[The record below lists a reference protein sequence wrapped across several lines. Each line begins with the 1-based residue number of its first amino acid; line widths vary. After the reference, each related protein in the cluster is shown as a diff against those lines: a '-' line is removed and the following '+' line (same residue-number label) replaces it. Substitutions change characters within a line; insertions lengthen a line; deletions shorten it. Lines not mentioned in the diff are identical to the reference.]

1 MQEHFRNRINEYAL
15 QWVKTLLAAVRN
27 GSHIFES
34 QYNSQRRAQADY
46 KDRFFYELLQNAR
59 DVQGCSKIKIVL
71 QNNQLLF
78 CNNGKPIEKDN
89 FEGLCEPDRS
99 SKKNNNEQTGKYG
112 IGKSSYYDIAAANH
126 RIYSKANI
134 ESSSF
139 DGYCFELASDKAIQ
153 YGSVLKDLRL
163 DSKTPFGNNLIFT
176 AGDNEYTIQE
186 ILQRDPDGSKRIQE
200 LEYVKKNLPI
210 PITAVPDNINY
221 FADKFS
227 TVISFTPDDLEKVR
241 DKLAEFVVNLPR
253 ILLFLPTEIN
263 EISVD
268 IDEETTIFYR
278 NFDDSISL
286 YGEKRAYIGSRSNSE
301 NTEKRFF
308 IWEKIASPEE
318 ASIIYQDAPTD
329 IKQRYPLKISIA
341 LNPDDEEE
349 EGLYFCDLP
358 TEMTTDM
365 NIYIDANFQLQ
376 SDRRSIQFT
385 HPYNQKLLNFSAK
398 AIKEIV
404 DDVLAANNGVPCV
417 ETARLITELLYPW
430 RYKSKDTQ
438 IYNAIAAI
446 IPVAELPCIW
456 AEKDGKDVW
465 TSPEEVFKTLDRTW
479 TDNITSSEFYRQ
491 SGLPILKSDAI
502 ALFDGFINF
511 FTGHAPKEID
521 RILQQTILFDFL
533 KERFRKHEKYLNTW
547 RDIIKHWADL
557 LDENLCDEQI
567 FLISIGELCDA
578 NNIYRFEIKN
588 ELCYPQ
594 DVNACQYPFFMLEK
608 NLSRM
613 ITENLSCFDYLLDSS
628 TINVQWCSKLIEYQ
642 TTTDSTKE
650 QVTVFCVLA
659 SHFWDIIKN
668 DQLLLDKII
677 FPCSKAELKILNDLC
692 LSNDNESKISQF
704 LRISNYEI
712 KEDINFSSNNK
723 TLFGKQWCS
732 KLIEYQNNETESPDE
747 LERIFVILIQC
758 FFDAIKE
765 NDCLLEK
772 ILFPCNNNEWHP
784 LGNIYQGNGWGATD
798 NSTYEFLKLCGCSNK
813 IVYLRS
819 KNAKIWKSTDKFEE
833 KVRSLVKDKLQKKE
847 ILIEYQGMDCTW
859 GAIKNTHRLLPE
871 MVEIP
876 RGKGNYKFS
885 STSNYLFFSED
896 IVDFSE
902 NLMCFIFPI
911 IQSFDLKRLQKEI
924 NNEIYFERCGN
935 YLYSSLNFII
945 ESPLKTFLKNR
956 KWVPAQNGDLIKPTE
971 IFFLSKDLRDKYPEL
986 SILENIE
993 KNSVVK
999 EGLRDLLVSL
1009 GAQECYTESEL
1020 PYDQVFKCLKNNKE
1034 SLETF
1039 LKNFWK
1045 QLALGILQ
1053 DVKLPQLLPVRNS
1066 RGKHDVADLEK
1077 TTIYVADVAKRDTEE
1092 YREQY
1097 YPYLDIDID
1106 LFNNEMYCGNK
1117 NLFTRYSLLPN
1128 KYIIDNS
1135 ETGSLSSTALIDFA
1149 QGNLA
1154 FSILLFYSK
1163 NKKSILNKMRNLFLF
1178 KANSIV
1184 KRIGECTLEK
1194 SFCFL
1199 NNTFIAK
1206 EKTWAWGIAKG
1217 LHEWD
1222 SHINESIINEILTCI
1237 KNGATLTEIIDLM
1250 TELEVDFDDSDVAEA
1265 KELLWGFAKAKALAL
1280 NFIPEIKER
1289 EDEFAEYNSWDE
1301 IESNST
1307 LLDLELLKKFFTS
1320 TLSLGQRGKLLA
1332 KDYEIDLQKWNTACE
1347 ELGEGCYVNKEFE
1360 SEFNKIR
1367 SKKQDFF
1374 LTCLLSK
1381 TAWKA
1386 DNHFLYNA
1394 LQEWNKFDAS
1404 DYADKFW
1411 QVDDDA
1417 FEEIING
1424 FISQNYA
1431 AAEQENAV
1439 DKPYTIFQ
1447 KNLEAWEAMDENADI
1462 DIYSNDY
1469 FLKEYPAKYFEMP
1482 PDEPEED
1489 IVEAEE
1495 EVAVEESKP
1504 KSVPTVSAEKTP
1516 SAQVP
1521 SAHKVSID
1529 TESVR
1534 SRVVKSTNERE
1545 NHPTIRSVSPTSSE
1559 REGATASTAASRE
1572 KDISEIVN
1580 WKKLEVKFTA
1590 YKDIAIANG
1599 GSNASAPHSQRNY
1612 SPSDSVAETENLS
1625 DRAKAHIGKHGE
1637 ECLFAYLN
1645 AKFDNVKWVSKNNT
1659 LDVPG
1664 DDSLG
1669 YDFEVIGGDGN
1680 SQYIECKT
1688 TTGTTGTAKID
1699 LGPTELSKAQE
1710 CLPTENYSVYRVFPH
1725 GEQLR
1730 IVDLGNPLAEG
1741 NSVISFCGLKFRWR
1755 KS

>member
-1 MQEHFRNRINEYAL
+1 MQEHFRKRINEISL
-15 QWVKTLLAAVRN
+15 GWIRTMLGNIHDKNSAV
-27 GSHIFES
+27 ES
-34 QYNSQRRAQADY
+34 LCNIQEITQDDY
-46 KDRFFYELLQNAR
+46 DGRFLYELFQNAK
-59 DVQGCSKIKIVL
+59 DVSGCSKIKIVL
-71 QNNQLLF
+71 QNGKLLF
-78 CNNGKPIEKDN
+78 CNNGLPITDKDFN
-89 FEGLCEPDRS
+89 ALCSHAIS
-99 SKKNNNEQTGKYG
+99 SKRDNDDQTGKFG
-112 IGKSSYYDIAAANH
+112 IGKASYYEISETNH
-126 RIYSKANI
+126 RVYSKAS
-134 ESSSF
+134 EKSREF
-139 DGYCFELASDKAIQ
+139 DGYCFELASDNAIQ
-153 YGSVLKDLRL
+153 YQTNLLDLHIDSV
-163 DSKTPFGNNLIFT
+163 TPFGDIRIFDKGYTEHYIQDIINN
-176 AGDNEYTIQE
+176 
-186 ILQRDPDGSKRIQE
+186 DPDGIQRQQGLDRIR
-200 LEYVKKNLPI
+200 KNLAI
-210 PITAVPDNINY
+210 PLNEIPEDVEDLVEE
-221 FADKFS
+221 FS
-227 TVISFTPDDLEKVR
+227 TVFYFVPDKADDVEKNL
-241 DKLAEFVVNLPR
+241 DEFSAR
-253 ILLFLPTEIN
+253 ILDIFLFLPERIK
-263 EISVD
+263 EISVVCNG
-268 IDEETTIFYR
+268 TTTNYYR
-278 NFDDSISL
+278 YTESKLSE
-286 YGEKRAYIGSRSNSE
+286 YGETRIRIGKECSDE
-301 NTEKRFF
+301 KEEKRFF
-308 IWEKIASPEE
+308 IWEKIASDTEREEIYSSAPEK
-318 ASIIYQDAPTD
+318 
-329 IKQRYPLKISIA
+329 IKQRDPLKITIA
-341 LNPDDEEE
+341 LAPDDIDN
-349 EGLYFCDLP
+349 EGIYFCDLP
-358 TEMTTDM
+358 TEESTGM
-365 NIYIDANFQLQ
+365 NLYVDANFHIR
-376 SDRRSIQFT
+376 SDRKSIHFDND
-385 HPYNQKLLNFSAK
+385 YNKKLLDFCASAVK
-398 AIKEIV
+398 DIV
-404 DDVLAANNGVPCV
+404 QRVLAANNGVPCV

-430 RYKSKDTQ
+430 RYKSKDSQ

-465 TSPEEVFKTLDRTW
+465 TSPEEVFKTLDITW
-479 TDNITSSEFYRQ
+479 TDNITSSEFYRR

-502 ALFDGFINF
+502 ALFDGFIDF

-533 KERFRKHEKYLNTW
+533 KERFREHEKYLNTW
-547 RDIIKHWADL
+547 RDIIEHWSDL
-557 LDENLCDEQI
+557 LDENLCNQQI
-567 FLISIGELCDA
+567 FLVSNGELCDA
-578 NNIYRFEIKN
+578 NTIYRFEIKN
-588 ELCYPQ
+588 DLRYPQ

-613 ITENLSCFDYLLDSS
+613 ITENLSRFDYLLDSS

-659 SHFWDIIKN
+659 SHFFDIIKN
-668 DQLLLDKII
+668 DQFLLDKII
-677 FPCSKAELKILNDLC
+677 FPCSKAELKILNDSC

-704 LRISNYEI
+704 LKISNYEI
-712 KEDINFSSNNK
+712 KENINFSSNNK
-723 TLFGKQWCS
+723 TLFWKQWCS
-732 KLIEYQNNETESPDE
+732 KLIEYQNNEAESPDE

-772 ILFPCNNNEWHP
+772 ILFPCNNNEWHF
-784 LGNIYQGNGWGATD
+784 LENIYQGNGWGAAD

-833 KVRSLVKDKLQKKE
+833 KVRSLVKDKLQRKE

-876 RGKGNYKFS
+876 RGKGSYKFS

-896 IVDFSE
+896 VFDFSE

-924 NNEIYFERCGN
+924 NNGIYFERCGN
-935 YLYSSLNFII
+935 YLNSSLNFSI
-945 ESPLKTFLKNR
+945 ESPLKTFLKNQ

-986 SILENIE
+986 SVLENIE
-993 KNSVVK
+993 KSSVVK

-1009 GAQECYTESEL
+1009 GAQECSAESEL

-1066 RGKHDVADLEK
+1066 RGKHDVADLEN

-1206 EKTWAWGIAKG
+1206 EKKWAWGIAKG

-1265 KELLWGFAKAKALAL
+1265 KELLWGFDKAKKLAL
-1280 NFIPEIKER
+1280 QFIPSVREL
-1289 EDEFAEYNSWDE
+1289 EDEFAKYNSWED
-1301 IESNST
+1301 IESKSL
-1307 LLDLELLKKFFTS
+1307 LLDLETLKKFFNS
-1320 TLSLGQRGKLLA
+1320 TLPLVQRGKVLA
-1332 KDYEIDLQKWNTACE
+1332 KDYEIDLQKWNTVCE
-1347 ELGEGCYVNKEFE
+1347 ELGEGCYVNKQFDAEFD
-1360 SEFNKIR
+1360 KLR
-1367 SKKQDFF
+1367 GKKQDFF

-1381 TAWKA
+1381 TVWNA
-1386 DNHFLYNA
+1386 DNHFLYNV
-1394 LQEWNKFDAS
+1394 LNEWNDFDAS
-1404 DYADKFW
+1404 DYADKSW

-1417 FEEIING
+1417 FEKIING
-1424 FISQNYA
+1424 FISQKYA

-1447 KNLEAWEAMDENADI
+1447 KNLEAWEAMGENADI

-1469 FLKEYPAKYFEMP
+1469 FLKEYPAEYFEIP

-1504 KSVPTVSAEKTP
+1504 KSVPTVSAEKTS
-1516 SAQVP
+1516 SAQVQ

-1529 TESVR
+1529 SESVR

-1545 NHPTIRSVSPTSSE
+1545 NHPTVRSVSPTSSE
-1559 REGATASTAASRE
+1559 REGATASTAASQE

-1590 YKDIAIANG
+1590 YKDITTANG
-1599 GSNASAPHSQRNY
+1599 GSNTSAPHSQRNY
-1612 SPSDSVAETENLS
+1612 SPSDSVSETENLS
-1625 DRAKAHIGKHGE
+1625 DRDKAYIGKHGE

-1645 AKFDNVKWVSKNNT
+1645 ASFDNVKWVSTNNSQGI
-1659 LDVPG
+1659 PG

-1669 YDFEVIGGDGN
+1669 YDFEIIDGDGK

-1688 TTGTTGTAKID
+1688 TTGTTGTAEIH

-1725 GEQLR
+1725 GDQLQ

-1755 KS
+1755 KK

>member
-1 MQEHFRNRINEYAL
+1 MQDSFRNHINENAL
-15 QWVKTLLAAVRN
+15 DRIRIMLLDLCTSTHTMRSAKR
-27 GSHIFES
+27 S
-34 QYNSQRRAQADY
+34 QERTQDDY
-46 KDRFFYELLQNAR
+46 QGRFFYELFQNAK
-59 DVQGCSKIKIVL
+59 DVENCTQIKIIL
-71 QNNQLLF
+71 QKGLLLF
-78 CNNGKPIEKDN
+78 CNNGEPISKTN
-89 FEGLCEPDRS
+89 FESLCAYEISD
-99 SKKNNNEQTGKYG
+99 KTENEQQTGKYG
-112 IGKSSYYDIAAANH
+112 VGKSCYHEITKSNH
-126 RIYSKANI
+126 KIFSKSNRL
-134 ESSSF
+134 SSSF
-139 DGYCFELASDKAIQ
+139 DGYCFELASDKANIYQ
-153 YGSVLKDLRL
+153 ATLEDLST
-163 DSKTPFGNNLIFT
+163 DSKSPFGNNLVNNGT
-176 AGDNEYTIQE
+176 LGDQLIDMLRE
-186 ILQRDPDGSKRIQE
+186 RDPDALKRRQGLDDI
-200 LEYVKKNLPI
+200 KRNLPI
-210 PITAVPDNINY
+210 PIDDVPLDVSELAEDY
-221 FADKFS
+221 S
-227 TVISFTPDDLEKVR
+227 TVFCFIPDKIEYIEEKLLEFS
-241 DKLAEFVVNLPR
+241 AR
-253 ILLFLPTEIN
+253 ILDIFLFLPERIK
-263 EISVD
+263 EISVVCNG
-268 IDEETTIFYR
+268 TTTNYYR
-278 NFDDSISL
+278 YTESKLSE
-286 YGEKRAYIGSRSNSE
+286 YGETRIRIGKECSGE
-301 NTEKRFF
+301 KEEKRFF
-308 IWEKIASPEE
+308 IWEKIASDTEREEIYSSAPEK
-318 ASIIYQDAPTD
+318 
-329 IKQRYPLKISIA
+329 IKQRDPLKITIA
-341 LNPDDEEE
+341 LAPDDTDN
-349 EGLYFCDLP
+349 EGIYFCDLP
-358 TEMTTDM
+358 TEESTGM
-365 NIYIDANFQLQ
+365 NLYVDANFHIR
-376 SDRRSIQFT
+376 SDRKSIHFDND
-385 HPYNQKLLNFSAK
+385 YNKKLLDFCASAVK
-398 AIKEIV
+398 DIV
-404 DDVLAANNGVPCV
+404 QRVLAANNGVPCV

-430 RYKSKDTQ
+430 MYKSKDSQ

-479 TDNITSSEFYRQ
+479 TDNITSSEFYRR

-533 KERFRKHEKYLNTW
+533 KERFREHEKHLNTW

-567 FLISIGELCDA
+567 FLISNGELCDA

-588 ELCYPQ
+588 DLCYPQ

-613 ITENLSCFDYLLDSS
+613 ITENLSYFDYLLDSS
-628 TINVQWCSKLIEYQ
+628 TINAQWSSKLIEYQ

-659 SHFWDIIKN
+659 SHFWNIIKN

-704 LRISNYEI
+704 LKISNYEI
-712 KEDINFSSNNK
+712 EEDINFLSNNK

-772 ILFPCNNNEWHP
+772 ILFPCNNNEWHS
-784 LGNIYQGNGWGATD
+784 LENIYQGNGWGATD

-876 RGKGNYKFS
+876 RGKGSYKFS

-896 IVDFSE
+896 VFDFSE

-924 NNEIYFERCGN
+924 NNGIYFERCG
-935 YLYSSLNFII
+935 YWDSSLNFSI
-945 ESPLKTFLKNR
+945 ESPLKTFLKNQ

-1053 DVKLPQLLPVRNS
+1053 DVKLPQLLPVLNS
-1066 RGKHDVADLEK
+1066 RGKHDVADLEN

-1106 LFNNEMYCGNK
+1106 LFNNEMYCGNQ

-1206 EKTWAWGIAKG
+1206 EKTWAWAIAKE

-1222 SHINESIINEILTCI
+1222 SHINESIIKDILTCI

-1250 TELEVDFDDSDVAEA
+1250 TEYEVDFDDSDVAEA

-1280 NFIPEIKER
+1280 NFIPEVKER
-1289 EDEFAEYNSWDE
+1289 EEEFAEYNSWED
-1301 IESNST
+1301 IETKSL
-1307 LLDLELLKKFFTS
+1307 LLDLEALKKFFNS
-1320 TLSLGQRGKLLA
+1320 TLPLVQRGKVLA
-1332 KDYEIDLQKWNTACE
+1332 KDYEIDLREWNTACE

-1360 SEFNKIR
+1360 AEFNKIR

-1381 TAWKA
+1381 TAWDV
-1386 DNHFLYNA
+1386 DNHFLHNT
-1394 LQEWNKFDAS
+1394 LQEWNNFDAS
-1404 DYADKFW
+1404 DYADKSW
-1411 QVDDDA
+1411 HVDDDT
-1417 FEEIING
+1417 FENIING
-1424 FISQNYA
+1424 FINQKYVVADQKNTVPA
-1431 AAEQENAV
+1431 
-1439 DKPYTIFQ
+1439 PYTIFQ
-1447 KNLEAWEAMDENADI
+1447 KNCEAWKSAGENDDI

-1469 FLKEYPAKYFEMP
+1469 FLKEYPAEYFEIP
-1482 PDEPEED
+1482 TEEPEEN
-1489 IVEAEE
+1489 IAEAKEE
-1495 EVAVEESKP
+1495 EAVGESKP
-1504 KSVPTVSAEKTP
+1504 TSVPTVSAIKHSTVQE
-1516 SAQVP
+1516 S
-1521 SAHKVSID
+1521 SGHEDSID
-1529 TESVR
+1529 ADSVR
-1534 SRVVKSTNERE
+1534 SRVVNSMQKRE
-1545 NHPTIRSVSPTSSE
+1545 NTPTGRSASPTSSE
-1559 REGATASTAASRE
+1559 QRTTIASTAASSS

-1580 WKKLEVKFTA
+1580 WKNWQVEFTA
-1590 YKDIAIANG
+1590 YKNVTIHDSD
-1599 GSNASAPHSQRNY
+1599 SNSTTTHSQRNY
-1612 SPSDSVAETENLS
+1612 SPSDSVEEKEKLS
-1625 DRAKAHIGKHGE
+1625 DEEKAYIGKHGE
-1637 ECLFAYLN
+1637 ECLYDYL
-1645 AKFDNVKWVSKNNT
+1645 KTRFDNVKWVSTNNSQGI
-1659 LDVPG
+1659 PG
-1664 DDSLG
+1664 NDSLG
-1669 YDFEVIGGDGN
+1669 YDFEIIDGDGK
-1680 SQYIECKT
+1680 SQYIECKS
-1688 TTGTTGTAKID
+1688 TTGANGTAEIH

-1710 CLPTENYSVYRVFPH
+1710 CLPTGNYSVYRVYPH
-1725 GEQLR
+1725 EEKLQ

-1755 KS
+1755 KN